1 MLGVTYYHQTIRKY
15 VAVFG
20 TLFNDLNIE
29 RTNASGTV
37 IEKVKIPLA
46 YGPKQKWLLAMSDT
60 TASRKVTATRSPRMG
75 FALTSVDYDSVR
87 KLNTVGKNWAAN
99 SSLSTTTTLLSQFNP
114 VPYNFAFDLF
124 ILVKNAEDGTQILEQ
139 ILPYFTPEFTV
150 TVNTIPDMGIK
161 ADIPVV
167 LNSSSVADEY
177 EGDLA
182 TRRTIT
188 WTLSFTLK
196 GYIYPDIKS
205 SSIIKTI
212 EVNFRIPATAVT
224 TSDLSNYILMESGSA
239 SAPVYIQTDG
249 LLIAGGGIMFDGDLV
264 AGGTVLN
271 EDDGGIYLD
280 GLETAGGRIV
290 TDGLAYRGYLYT
302 EDGNQITAENG
313 NLYIGDDYEDVIATS
328 VTILLED
335 QDGAILT
342 EDFAVGSSDNA
353 GVILLES
360 TVIEIRGG
368 SVQLEDMDGRIITE
382 NIQIQT
388 DGTTRI
394 INEREDDGIA
404 DATIKTR
411 YTVEPSPSTATA
423 NDDYGFSE
431 TFEFFQDGREN
442 DPATGDDYT

>member
-1 MLGVTYYHQTIRKY
+1 MLGTTYYHQTIRKY

-29 RTNASGTV
+29 RTIASGTV
-37 IEKVKIPLA
+37 TEKIKIPLA
-46 YGPKQKWLLAMSDT
+46 YGPKQKWLMAMADT
-60 TASRKVTATRSPRMG
+60 TASSKVKATRTPRMG
-75 FALTSVDYDSVR
+75 FALTSVDYDPVR

-161 ADIPVV
+161 ADIPII

-302 EDGNQITAENG
+302 EDGDQLTAENG
-313 NLYIGDDYEDVIATS
+313 NLYIGDNYVDVIATS

-360 TVIEIRGG
+360 TVIEINGG
-368 SVQLEDMDGRIITE
+368 SVQLEDMDGRIIAE

-388 DGTTRI
+388 DGTTRV

-423 NDDYGFSE
+423 DDDYGFSE

>member
-37 IEKVKIPLA
+37 TEKIKIPLA

-161 ADIPVV
+161 ADIPIV

-205 SSIIKTI
+205 SSIIKTV

-224 TSDLSNYILMESGSA
+224 TTDLSNYILMESGSA

>member
-37 IEKVKIPLA
+37 TEKIKIPLA

-161 ADIPVV
+161 ADIPIV

-205 SSIIKTI
+205 SSIIKTV
-212 EVNFRIPATAVT
+212 EVNFRIPATAVST
-224 TSDLSNYILMESGSA
+224 TDLSNYILMESGSA

-313 NLYIGDDYEDVIATS
+313 NLYIGDDYEDVTTTS

>member
-1 MLGVTYYHQTIRKY
+1 
-15 VAVFG
+15 
-20 TLFNDLNIE
+20 
-29 RTNASGTV
+29 
-37 IEKVKIPLA
+37 
-46 YGPKQKWLLAMSDT
+46 
-60 TASRKVTATRSPRMG
+60 
-75 FALTSVDYDSVR
+75 
-87 KLNTVGKNWAAN
+87 
-99 SSLSTTTTLLSQFNP
+99 
-114 VPYNFAFDLF
+114 
-124 ILVKNAEDGTQILEQ
+124 
-139 ILPYFTPEFTV
+139 
-150 TVNTIPDMGIK
+150 MGIK
-161 ADIPVV
+161 ADIPIV

-224 TSDLSNYILMESGSA
+224 TTDLSNYILMESGSA

-302 EDGNQITAENG
+302 EDGNQITAEDG

-335 QDGAILT
+335 QDGAIIT

-353 GVILLES
+353 GIILLES

>member
-37 IEKVKIPLA
+37 TEKVKIPLA

-60 TASRKVTATRSPRMG
+60 TASRKVTATRTPRTG
-75 FALTSVDYDSVR
+75 FALTSVDYDPVR

-139 ILPYFTPEFTV
+139 ILPYFTQEFTV

-161 ADIPVV
+161 ADIPIV

-205 SSIIKTI
+205 SSIIKTV
-212 EVNFRIPATAVT
+212 EVNFRIPATAIT
-224 TSDLSNYILMESGSA
+224 TSDLSNYILMESSSA
-239 SAPVYIQTDG
+239 STPVYIQTDG

-302 EDGNQITAENG
+302 EDGDQLTAENG
-313 NLYIGDDYEDVIATS
+313 NLYIGDNYVDVITSS

-360 TVIEIRGG
+360 TVIEINGG
-368 SVQLEDMDGRIITE
+368 SVQLEDMDGRIIAE

-388 DGTTRI
+388 DGTTRV
-394 INEREDDGIA
+394 INEREDEGIA

-423 NDDYGFSE
+423 DDDYGFSE

>member
-37 IEKVKIPLA
+37 TEKVKIPLA

-99 SSLSTTTTLLSQFNP
+99 SSLSTTTSLLTQFNP

-161 ADIPVV
+161 ADIPIV

-205 SSIIKTI
+205 SSIIKTV
-212 EVNFRIPATAVT
+212 EVNFRIPATAVST
-224 TSDLSNYILMESGSA
+224 TDLSNYILMESGSA